1 MGGQRLL
8 LKILYLINSG
18 YNKRLDQIN
27 VEINKNDV
35 EYFDLANIRDRL
47 FFCWLLEEVK
57 EKKKNYE
64 KLF

>member
-47 FFCWLLEEVK
+47 
-57 EKKKNYE
+57 
-64 KLF
+64 LFVGY